1 MLELAIPRDLAVSA
15 DEWRNSCASL
25 QRTLIALGTKR
36 HFAATQQESGMHLG
50 IVSERVRRPV
60 KQLKLGRQRRDAQVR
75 LGASE
80 IRLECLQLVGGFR

>member
-1 MLELAIPRDLAVSA
+1 
-15 DEWRNSCASL
+15 
-25 QRTLIALGTKR
+25 
-36 HFAATQQESGMHLG
+36 MHLG

-80 IRLECLQLVGGFR
+80 IRLECLQLVGGFRA